1 VSMKGKG
8 TPWSA
13 EEEARLREVYP
24 FAMTRD
30 IAPQFGRS
38 AHAVKSRA
46 LVLRLMKAKQRKEW
60 TAADAWMLRAFYPHL
75 RNDILARRLGCT
87 VFALYRRAHQLGLHK
102 SQIFLDGPDSGRTRP
117 GDTRGAAR
125 RFQKGHVSQN
135 KGLRRPGYFRG
146 RMRET
151 QFRKGQRPHNEMP
164 LWSFRFNSMGYL
176 MLKTGKPAPK
186 PNDGWEWVHKLV
198 WEQAHGPVPADCRI
212 WWKDRDHGN
221 CALSNLELVS
231 DAEHMK
237 RTTIHNF
244 PELRAA
250 IFSRRVYRP
259 NVETLRRH
267 MRKFQHKTYGQPL
280 SAADLEF
287 LALPRRAKCSEK
299 ACPFPH
305 ADGSAKCRY
314 HEHFFEFKWSM
325 EWRALDRGD
334 VYGTG
339 DIPIPLFTSMPGWEI
354 PYSHERT
361 VFEHNGER
369 DRGRKL
375 SDTWWREQV
384 IKAEEAPAPNSQH
397 TGAFVLFKGFGK
409 RKIRKVQRK
418 RAQQAGWHG
427 HHPEQKPRDSF
438 SRDTLEDLPRP
449 QDAEDQ
455 QDQQNEDVYLDAGF
469 TPLYP

>member
-1 VSMKGKG
+1 MSMKGKG
-8 TPWSA
+8 KSWST
-13 EEEARLREVYP
+13 EEEALLRELYP

-30 IAPQFGRS
+30 IAPRFGRS
-38 AHAVKSRA
+38 PHAVKSRA
-46 LVLRLMKAKQRKEW
+46 LVLGLVKAAKRKVW
-60 TAADAWMLRAFYPHL
+60 TAADAWMLRAFYPHIG
-75 RNDILARRLGCT
+75 NEILARRLGCT
-87 VFALYRRAHQLGLHK
+87 VAALYRRAHQLGLHK
-102 SQIFLDGPDSGRTRP
+102 SQIFLDSPDSGRTRP
-117 GDTRGAAR
+117 GDTRGAAY

-151 QFRKGQRPHNEMP
+151 QFRKGQSPHNEMP

-186 PNDGWEWVHKLV
+186 PNDGWEWVHKLI
-198 WEQAHGPVPADCRI
+198 WEQANGPIPAGSRI

-221 CALSNLELVS
+221 CALANLEILTAV
-231 DAEHMK
+231 EHMA

-244 PELRAA
+244 PEVKEMILRES
-250 IFSRRVYRP
+250 I
-259 NVETLRRH
+259 RRH
-267 MRKFQHKTYGQPL
+267 ARKFQHKTYGQPL

-314 HEHFFEFKWSM
+314 HEHFFDFKWSM
-325 EWRALDRGD
+325 EWRALDRSD
-334 VYGTG
+334 VYATD
-339 DIPIPLFTSMPGWEI
+339 DIPIPLFTSMLGWEI
-354 PYSHERT
+354 PHSHEHT
-361 VFEHNGER
+361 VFEHNGQR

-384 IKAEEAPAPNSQH
+384 IKAEEAAPPNSQH
-397 TGAFVLFKGFGK
+397 TGAFVLYKGFGK

-427 HHPEQKPRDSF
+427 RHPEQKPRDSF
-438 SRDTLEDLPRP
+438 SRDTLEDVPMWAPRP
-449 QDAEDQ
+449 QDAEDE
-455 QDQQNEDVYLDAGF
+455 QNEDAYLDAEF